1 MKNTWLHHLCDHMRA
16 VEMYCLSHTGH
27 WFHCGDRSN
36 TISMCTRVNE
46 KTDNSRFFFNWNYS
60 RMISACCTHIFNFR
74 PRRKL
79 WREQNADAQIIEI
92 RDRINI
98 RFRAKWINEEKKIQR
113 KSERKVYT
121 QNLHHPMTRTE
132 QPREMNMARLGIK
145 SRAYTRIHIQKKLIT
160 SLEVLDFVHAN
171 EIQTKDEIQWAPW
184 TFLSQ

>member
-46 KTDNSRFFFNWNYS
+46 KTDNSGVFFQLKLQPNDKCLLHTHFQFSAPTKIMTRTECWCSNYWNS
-60 RMISACCTHIFNFR
+60 RPHKHT
-74 PRRKL
+74 
-79 WREQNADAQIIEI
+79 
-92 RDRINI
+92 
-98 RFRAKWINEEKKIQR
+98 FRAKWINKEKKNTEKER
-113 KSERKVYT
+113 KKVYT

-132 QPREMNMARLGIK
+132 EPREMNMARHGIK